1 MYYNN
6 SAKNNILAQKVALRL
21 PELLDV
27 LNIDLRQDN
36 KKYYGPCPIHSGDN
50 PHALSLYFNE
60 DFFPI
65 WKCYTHHCES
75 SFGKD
80 LLGFIRGVLSKNKYN
95 WSCPQDKKVTMGE
108 TIEFVLHFLNEKYDK
123 LKIDFAALEKKK
135 FIRNSRILAHT
146 IRQTT
151 DITRAKARELLIIPA
166 DYYLKRDYSPEV
178 LDKYDVGLCQNP
190 SHELYNRVLTPIYD
204 ENYKCVLGYSGRSTH
219 KECSSCHYYHSG
231 PCPEEK
237 DQWQYHKWQ
246 HSKGLKLE
254 SILYNYWHSKTFI
267 KASGRAIIV
276 ESPGNIWRLEEA
288 GIHNGVATFG
298 AHLTQMQRAVLDGS
312 GALELIL
319 IMDND
324 EAGQLAAETINDNYS
339 RIYKIRNIIPPQN
352 DLGMMS
358 PEEVRS
364 LI

>member
-21 PELLDV
+21 PELLDI

-50 PHALSLYFNE
+50 PHAISLYFNE

-108 TIEFVLHFLNEKYDK
+108 TIEFALHFLNEKYDK
-123 LKIDFAALEKKK
+123 LKIDFVALEKKK

-146 IRQTT
+146 THITT
-151 DITRAKARELLIIPA
+151 HTTRDNARKLLVIPA
-166 DYYLKRDYSPEV
+166 DYYLKRNYSPEV

-204 ENYKCVLGYSGRSTH
+204 ENYKSVLGYTGRSVFEKCPLCNLYH
-219 KECSSCHYYHSG
+219 APLEC
-231 PCPEEK
+231 PPLENR
-237 DQWQYHKWQ
+237 WQYTKWR
-246 HSKGLKLE
+246 HSTGLKLE
-254 SILYNYWHSKTFI
+254 SVLYNYWHSKDFI
-267 KASGRAIIV
+267 KKSRKAIIV
-276 ESPGNIWRLEEA
+276 ESPGNVWRLEEA
-288 GIHNGVATFG
+288 CIYNSVATFG
-298 AHLTQMQRAVLDGS
+298 AHLTQMQRAILDGS

-324 EAGQLAAETINDNYS
+324 EAGQLAVETIKRNYG

-358 PEEVRS
+358 PEKEGT
-364 LI
+364 